1 MGLSPEVWGRE
12 AWHFIHLVAL
22 TYPPQ
27 PSEQQKKEYLLFFE
41 SLGNTL
47 PCEICAA
54 HYREKIKNTPPK
66 LENHNELFNWTVDIH
81 NSVNKDNGKKQ
92 YTYKQALEEINKNMR
107 KPSDYLVTGVAVSVS
122 IITMISLFAYSI
134 NKFVVLKNNI

>member
-27 PSEQQKKEYLLFFE
+27 PSEEQKKEYLLFFE

-47 PCEICAA
+47 PCGVCAA

-66 LENHNELFNWTVDIH
+66 LESQTELFNWTVDIH
-81 NSVNKDNGKKQ
+81 NSVNQDNGKKQ
-92 YTYKQALEEINKNMR
+92 YTYKQALYEINKNMKN
-107 KPSDYLVTGVAVSVS
+107 KPVYSDYLVTGVAVSVS
-122 IITMISLFAYSI
+122 IITMISLFAYSLR
-134 NKFVVLKNNI
+134 KR

>member
-27 PSEQQKKEYLLFFE
+27 PNEEQKKEYLLFFE

-47 PCEICAA
+47 PCQVCAA
-54 HYREKIKNTPPK
+54 HYRDKIKNTPPR

-81 NSVNKDNGKKQ
+81 NSVNQDNGKKQ
-92 YTYKQALEEINKNMR
+92 YTYKQALNEINKNMKK
-107 KPSDYLVTGVAVSVS
+107 KPVYSDYLVTGVAVSVS
-122 IITMISLFAYSI
+122 MITVISLFAYSLR
-134 NKFVVLKNNI
+134 KV